1 MALVIK
7 LERCQLIIEQSIPP
21 QAMSDSFNTY
31 ENDFQ
36 LALQE
41 AKTKTSQVESVQ
53 GGMSSQAIAPP
64 RQV

>member
-1 MALVIK
+1 
-7 LERCQLIIEQSIPP
+7 
-21 QAMSDSFNTY
+21 MSDSFNTY

-64 RQV
+64 LQV